1 MPMILLPPSEG
12 KTSPISGDSL
22 CLDDLSYSGL
32 NKSREQVLTA
42 LEVVSKGEIEQARK
56 IIGISAKQ
64 DFEIQRNREI
74 FSSPCAPAH
83 QIYTGVLFDAIG
95 MDSLNKSQLAKLNRL
110 TNVVSALFG
119 LITLG
124 DLIPTYRLSGDANLP
139 IVGSLAKHWSPQITQ
154 ELSKVKSMV
163 IDLRSGIYQKLG
175 PIPKEISENS
185 VIPRVMQK
193 MSSGPPKVVSHH
205 NKATKGRIVRAI
217 IEHKAKIESI
227 EDLAELIAKLDADV
241 SVVKPAKGQSARILD
256 VVIAAH

>member
-1 MPMILLPPSEG
+1 MPLILLPPSEG
-12 KTSPISGDSL
+12 KTSPAKGDLL
-22 CLDDLSYSGL
+22 CLDNLSYPAL
-32 NKSREQVLTA
+32 NNSREQVLTA
-42 LEVVSKGEIEQARK
+42 LDVVSTGEIDEARK
-56 IIGISAKQ
+56 TIGISAKQ
-64 DFEIQRNREI
+64 DFEILRNREI

-95 MDSLNKSQLAKLNRL
+95 MGSLSKSQLAKLTQI

-124 DLIPTYRLSGDANLP
+124 DVIPTYRLSGDAKLP
-139 IVGSLAKHWSPQITQ
+139 IVGSLAKHWSPLISQ
-154 ELSKVKSMV
+154 ELSQVKSMV

-175 PIPKEISENS
+175 PIPIETAENS

-217 IEHKAKIESI
+217 IQHKAKIETVD
-227 EDLAELIAKLDADV
+227 DLAELIAKLDADV
-241 SVVKPAKGQSARILD
+241 AVVKPTKSQSARILD